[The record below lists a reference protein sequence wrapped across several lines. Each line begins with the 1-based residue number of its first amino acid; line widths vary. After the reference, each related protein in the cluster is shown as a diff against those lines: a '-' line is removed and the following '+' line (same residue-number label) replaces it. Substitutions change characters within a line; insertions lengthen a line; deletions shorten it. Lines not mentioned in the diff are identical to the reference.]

1 MLMQEDNRPVQAC
14 EDHIDIAI
22 DDFIDKNETF
32 PLLTK
37 AIEGNCSYCEKAAVY
52 LLSISE

>member
-1 MLMQEDNRPVQAC
+1 MEEANRPVKAC
-14 EDHIDIAI
+14 GDHIDIAI
-22 DDFIDKNETF
+22 DDFIDTNETF

-37 AIEGNCSYCEKAAVY
+37 AVEGKCSYCEKAAVY